1 MRFIRGKRYTR
12 HEIWEAYVPDEPSP
26 RGGGWMTG
34 YARPKGLGDELMIF
48 MNIGIRG
55 NAHRDR
61 KSFNFENAFDQA
73 KGRVTWFGKQGS
85 HSGQPTISKLISG
98 EWKAQIFARWKE
110 GDPFTYLGEGEYLES
125 KDPED
130 FDSEAVEIQFR
141 CHDYGSTLQSQ
152 GSPID
157 PSLASD
163 GSSRNRDFPLPGDI
177 SRAGLEAAMDRIDQD
192 GFDPHGANTT
202 YAIIARDKAYP
213 PLAVA
218 AFAIEADGGGVAAPG
233 SLRGDRQGRLFKLLE
248 EAGCTIL
255 PLESPGD
262 ELIEADDT
270 GDRVAGEVDP
280 AGAEIPETYVVA
292 GVRHRRLKSVC
303 DAVRRRASGR
313 CEACGDVASFIRR
326 SDGSPY
332 LEVHHVIPLA
342 DGGADTVWNAAGIC
356 ANCHARCHHGEDNR
370 AFNARLYDLVPELRK
385 SSSD

>member
-1 MRFIRGKRYTR
+1 MKSGERRQIVSEDGTPFDAHFVVQEIGSAATATVSFESAGSSVRNTNFLDGLTSFFRQLGAGRVIVDGTRMGKDSRALTLPFPI
-12 HEIWEAYVPDEPSP
+12 HLSKVTDF
-26 RGGGWMTG
+26 
-34 YARPKGLGDELMIF
+34 DELRLRF
-48 MNIGIRG
+48 TGSEG
-55 NAHRDR
+55 R
-61 KSFNFENAFDQA
+61 KGTGFSTSATSRLDMDL
-73 KGRVTWFGKQGS
+73 RVDPPG
-85 HSGQPTISKLISG
+85 LI
-98 EWKAQIFARWKE
+98 A
-110 GDPFTYLGEGEYLES
+110 D
-125 KDPED
+125 
-130 FDSEAVEIQFR
+130 
-141 CHDYGSTLQSQ
+141 
-152 GSPID
+152 
-157 PSLASD
+157 SLARV
-163 GSSRNRDFPLPGDI
+163 SRSVTGGTRKRDFPLPGDI
-177 SRAGLEAAMDRIDQD
+177 SSAGLEAAMDRIDQD

-202 YAIIARDKAYP
+202 YAIIARGKAYP

-262 ELIEADDT
+262 ELIEADDA

-303 DAVRRRASGR
+303 DAVRRRAGGR

-370 AFNARLYDLVPELRK
+370 TYNARLYDLVPELRK